1 MIEIEFLQG
10 LLYSILGKT
19 SLKALEKSL
28 NAMLESGKA
37 LKGSHVK
44 VFQMILGC
52 QATDG
57 ESHNPEC
64 RRELWRFC
72 IQGLA
77 KVVKDKENRDLEV
90 ARKILE
96 VLDTYAEVCISMFG
110 FYGKCSNI
118 LNTFHFFFSN
128 KMLVIKAGIHKMLV
142 RITNREDPDQTA
154 SSEAV

>member
-52 QATDG
+52 QETDG
-57 ESHNPEC
+57 ESHDFES
-64 RRELWRFC
+64 RGKLWRFC

-77 KVVKDKENRDLEV
+77 KVVKNKENRDLDV

-96 VLDTYAEVCISMFG
+96 VLYTYAEVCISMSG
-110 FYGKCSNI
+110 FTVNV
-118 LNTFHFFFSN
+118 LNF
-128 KMLVIKAGIHKMLV
+128 
-142 RITNREDPDQTA
+142 QTLFMFCLKLNVGYQGWISQNA
-154 SSEAV
+154 MS